1 MSCERCAARPA
12 KLKYTELREGKSR
25 VLWIC
30 EECALELGFGQG
42 AGEDAAGVTGEPDE
56 SDPEGIDAGAPD
68 TEESAPED
76 SPAAPPSLGKL
87 VLGVV
92 GGSAGLPGTGDETVP
107 GDEHAAV
114 RCPGCGITGAELR
127 ERTLLGCP
135 RCYETFARPLEDL
148 FLRMHGAVEHA
159 GRLPAGRRAAPPDT
173 RDLHRQLREAIERQD
188 FETAARLR
196 NRLRRVRRRPE

>member
-1 MSCERCAARPA
+1 VSCERCAARPA

-30 EECALELGFGQG
+30 EECALELGFGDG
-42 AGEDAAGVTGEPDE
+42 GGEDAAGATGDPDEDPREAVEAGAPEPDE
-56 SDPEGIDAGAPD
+56 PAPEGP
-68 TEESAPED
+68 
-76 SPAAPPSLGKL
+76 PAAPPSLGKL

-92 GGSAGLPGTGDETVP
+92 GGDATVP
-107 GDEHAAV
+107 GDEYGAV

-148 FLRMHGAVEHA
+148 FLRMHGALDHA

-173 RDLHRQLREAIERQD
+173 RELHRQLREAIERQD
-188 FETAARLR
+188 FEAAARLR